1 MKQLKQIKL
10 KYCPPGFICI
20 ENMTIMF
27 LLIVLFFVGYFLYLQ
42 FKQAN
47 NTKVVIEE
55 RSGPLPGPAYPAFV
69 PNVPYNNFPA
79 DVLLDPYVPPLRDE
93 RYLVPSLG
101 FDGGYYGPTRGGGPI
116 GIPVNVSTNRN
127 IVNTEY
133 RQVGILTPMNA
144 KSPAA
149 GKILALLGRPLNL
162 GRDTWN
168 YYTMTDKSNSVKL
181 PIIRKK
187 KSCTGEY
194 GCDRLYGGDVVF
206 VQGYNQG
213 FRVTMYDNDTIQYIP
228 YL

>member
-101 FDGGYYGPTRGGGPI
+101 FGGGYYGPTRGPI

-162 GRDTWN
+162 GRDSWN